1 MNCKGMTLIEVM
13 VALMILSVAS
23 VAIVKTSTLQIRH
36 LTTIEQKEFASLI
49 ANNVLA
55 QLTIEGIWP
64 DAHWTRGTSTM
75 AGKDWY
81 WQWRGIPTAD
91 RSTRTLEIEVR
102 SAEDERAPLIHLRTL
117 RVKNG
122 E

>member
-23 VAIVKTSTLQIRH
+23 VAIVKTSTSQLRH
-36 LTTIEQKEFASLI
+36 LTTLEQKEFASLI
-49 ANNVLA
+49 ANNQLA
-55 QLTIEGIWP
+55 QIVIENTWP
-64 DAHWTRGTSTM
+64 ETHWSRGKNTL
-75 AGKDWY
+75 AGKEWY

-91 RSTRTLEIEVR
+91 PGIRTLEIEVR
-102 SAEDERAPLIHLRTL
+102 SEEQESTPLIRLKTF
-117 RVKNG
+117 RVKKR